1 MSDQVDLQEFV
12 SGFVAES
19 DELVSAATAQLLEI
33 EAGNTAGT
41 LRPKAVR
48 DLFRG
53 LHTIKGL
60 AGMIGVEPIVDL
72 AHGLETVLR
81 AADRAGGRLGAASVS
96 LAVQVVQAISERV
109 RAVADGRVPE
119 PAPEALLE
127 ALATTDVSGPAAPP
141 PAAPIP
147 AWDQR
152 MGAGERQQVMH
163 AFAEGIPVYTVTFV
177 PSENRSAQGHTIA
190 SVRAAMAAIGELVKV
205 APRAT
210 SAGVAFDLLIAT
222 RAGREAL
229 ATAAATTDEAIVE
242 IPPPAASA
250 EGGSDAASAA
260 SLPARPVED
269 TASTAVAPIGRAVV
283 RVELSRLDDL
293 QELLSSLVVSRF
305 RLERELVV
313 QAERGVDVRRLREL
327 ADRQSLQLRELR
339 RAILRARMVRMAE
352 VLDPLALVVRSLV
365 RPGSKEVKLVVDAHE
380 AEVDKAVADRI
391 LPAIVHLVRNA
402 VDHAI
407 ESPDERVAAGKPRV
421 GTVQVNCTNIGNR
434 LELVITDDGRG
445 IDRAAIARR
454 AGRTI
459 SDDSELLDVLTTP
472 GFSTRDVVSQVSG
485 RGLGMDIVR
494 RIAVSDLGGDLEVR
508 SVLGRGTTFT
518 VRVPVTIA
526 IVDVFS
532 FALGAQSFVTP
543 VATVDEIF
551 ELSDTHTHRPPSRAG
566 TRAAVAMVERRGA
579 VVSLVSLGELLSI
592 DSTVPA
598 TKAIVVHRN
607 GERLAFAVDR
617 MLGRQEV
624 VIRPIEDPLA
634 RRPGIAGA
642 TDLGDGRPTL
652 VLDLVELGA
661 GIARRQDALTAA
673 ARTS

>member
-1 MSDQVDLQEFV
+1 MDLQEFV
-12 SGFVAES
+12 VGFVAEA

-33 EAGNTAGT
+33 EAGNTAGV

-60 AGMIGVEPIVDL
+60 AGMIGVEPIVVL
-72 AHGLETVLR
+72 AHALETVLR
-81 AADRAGGRLGAASVS
+81 AADRAGGHLGSRSVS

-109 RAVADGRVPE
+109 RAVATGHIPE

-127 ALATTDVSGPAAPP
+127 ALATINLTAAVAPP
-141 PAAPIP
+141 PPRASIP

-152 MGAGERQQVMH
+152 MGAGERQQVMQ

-177 PSENRSAQGHTIA
+177 PSEAQSAHGHTIA
-190 SVRAAMAAIGELVKV
+190 TVRAALAALGELVKV

-210 SAGVAFDLLIAT
+210 PIGVAFDLLLAT
-222 RAGREAL
+222 RADRAVV
-229 ATAAATTDEAIVE
+229 ATAAATTDEAIVLIE
-242 IPPPAASA
+242 PPAPA
-250 EGGSDAASAA
+250 ESAA
-260 SLPARPVED
+260 IEDRAAAATSLPASPIED
-269 TASTAVAPIGRAVV
+269 TASTAVAAIGRAVV

-327 ADRQSLQLRELR
+327 ADRQSVQLRELR
-339 RAILRARMVRMAE
+339 RAILRARMVRMSE

-365 RPGSKEVKLVVDAHE
+365 RPGVKEVKLVVDAHD

-407 ESPDERVAAGKPRV
+407 ESPDERVAAGKPRA

-434 LELVITDDGRG
+434 LELAIIDDGRG
-445 IDRAAIARR
+445 IDRAAVARR
-454 AGRTI
+454 AGRAI
-459 SDDSELLDVLTTP
+459 SDDGELLDVLTAP
-472 GFSTRDVVSQVSG
+472 GFSTRDVISQVSG

-508 SVLGRGTTFT
+508 SELGRGTTFT

-551 ELSDTHTHRPPSRAG
+551 ELSDTLTHRPPSRAG

-579 VVSLVSLGELLSI
+579 VVSLVSLGELLAI
-592 DSTVPA
+592 HSTVPA

-661 GIARRQDALTAA
+661 GIARRHDPIIAA
-673 ARTS
+673 PRSS